1 MPMKKGNR
9 TKPTKSKSKSKN
21 RPSRGLMRSPSSYFF
36 TRKVQNI
43 VNLAQG
49 VPVDWSNTSNGGI
62 AKAWAFSL
70 SQLNDAT
77 DFTELFKY
85 YRINSA
91 RVQIYFSTTQSD
103 LDNTGN
109 FSNHALICM
118 TDQNMNGVTTGL
130 DTQDFLDS
138 QTTKIRQCTNREK
151 PFEFYCKLRQANE
164 VYNTATNT
172 DYTLMR
178 PKFIAT
184 SEDTTPHYGLKTLI
198 ERVNG
203 DTLTSGMSN
212 YQTMRIITTYYIECK
227 KVH

>member
-1 MPMKKGNR
+1 MPKKRVYKKKKGAKKIVN
-9 TKPTKSKSKSKN
+9 KPSKPLKSPN
-21 RPSRGLMRSPSSYFF
+21 SYFF
-36 TRKVQNI
+36 TRKKQDI
-43 VNLAQG
+43 IALQQG
-49 VPVDWSNTSNGGI
+49 IPVDWSNTSNGGI
-62 AKAWAFSL
+62 SRAWAFSL
-70 SQLNDAT
+70 AQLNDKT
-77 DFTELFKY
+77 DFKDLFKY

-103 LDNTGN
+103 LDNAGD

-118 TDQNMNGVTTGL
+118 TDRNMNGVTTGL

-138 QTTKIRQCTNREK
+138 QTAKIKQCMNRSK
-151 PFEFYCKLRQANE
+151 PFEFYCKLKQANE

-172 DYTLMR
+172 DYTLMK

-184 SEDTTPHYGLKTLI
+184 TEDTTPHYGLKTLI
-198 ERVNG
+198 ERVDG

-212 YQTMRIITTYYIECK
+212 KQFMRIITTYYIECK